1 VSFGSLPA
9 IFTLDLT
16 ELSLSSFLMQVQ
28 VDIFSPCRWILYWLF
43 KIQGNSFEKVS
54 WALLIA
60 KLFWLQVLSFFPFVA
75 HRLIYIWVS
84 LLDSYLRSTG
94 KSFS

>member
-28 VDIFSPCRWILYWLF
+28 VDIFSPCR
-43 KIQGNSFEKVS
+43 
-54 WALLIA
+54 
-60 KLFWLQVLSFFPFVA
+60 
-75 HRLIYIWVS
+75 
-84 LLDSYLRSTG
+84 
-94 KSFS
+94 